1 MATQRRP
8 THVRAGVLTKKGRK
22 GEQRD
27 TAKKYFKGLATAKAK
42 TTAKAKAKANIYKA
56 TGYPLLAGELGKPKT
71 RRTRTTIHPSSPGY
85 GQSVRD
91 LFGSRQQL
99 RISGGLPSGMRTMT
113 HTPAQERTARQVA
126 ADKKRNAATRTRV
139 AARRTR
145 VAARKRNLSRGKAAR
160 AKHPMFR

>member
-8 THVRAGVLTKKGRK
+8 AHVRAGVLTKKGRK
-22 GEQRD
+22 GRQRA

-42 TTAKAKAKANIYKA
+42 TTAKAKAKANTYKA
-56 TGYPLLAGELGKPKT
+56 TRYAPLTGELGKPKT
-71 RRTRTTIHPSSPGY
+71 RRTRTTIHSSSPGY

-126 ADKKRNAATRTRV
+126 ADKKRNAATRARV
-139 AARRTR
+139 ARRKGA
-145 VAARKRNLSRGKAAR
+145 VSRSRAAR
-160 AKHPMFR
+160 AKGPMFR